1 MVEGSVLGS
10 QAPGASEAQ
19 NPATVG
25 QAPGP
30 EAPFPERTTI
40 DSTFRNGSLTAM
52 GVVVA
57 FSLGFLSRWA
67 GLPGSW
73 TGSDVFAVAAI
84 ILGIAL
90 QVKALVDML
99 SVRSLIVV
107 RYDRTV
113 RVFLAGLILVTV
125 GIAAAIFADLV
136 GLGGIA
142 LRG

>member
-1 MVEGSVLGS
+1 MEGSVRGS
-10 QAPGASEAQ
+10 QAPGASETPT
-19 NPATVG
+19 PAAAG

-73 TGSDVFAVAAI
+73 TGSDILAVAAI
-84 ILGIAL
+84 TLGIAL

-99 SVRSLIVV
+99 SIRSLIVV
-107 RYDRTV
+107 RYNRTV
-113 RVFLAGLILVTV
+113 RVFLAGLILVTA

-142 LRG
+142 LHG

>member
-1 MVEGSVLGS
+1 
-10 QAPGASEAQ
+10 
-19 NPATVG
+19 
-25 QAPGP
+25 
-30 EAPFPERTTI
+30 
-40 DSTFRNGSLTAM
+40 M
-52 GVVVA
+52 GV
-57 FSLGFLSRWA
+57 
-67 GLPGSW
+67 
-73 TGSDVFAVAAI
+73 
-84 ILGIAL
+84 AL

-107 RYDRTV
+107 RYNRTV

>member
-1 MVEGSVLGS
+1 MDRAVEGSVRVS
-10 QAPGASEAQ
+10 QAPGGSEAQ
-19 NPATVG
+19 NPAK
-25 QAPGP
+25 AGP
-30 EAPFPERTTI
+30 EAPIPERTTI

-67 GLPGSW
+67 GLPGIW
-73 TGSDVFAVAAI
+73 TGSDIFAVVAI
-84 ILGIAL
+84 TLGVAL

-99 SVRSLIVV
+99 SVKSLIVV
-107 RYDRTV
+107 RYNRTV
-113 RVFLAGLILVTV
+113 RVFLAGLILVTA